1 MDSTAKLRAL
11 NDAFRERGEGNG
23 RVYLTAGIYAFP
35 LLEQRVEILRLVQNF
50 TAFTPH
56 NDPYGEHDFGTFQY
70 SGKKIVWKID
80 YYDCELDKLGSPD
93 PADESVTTRVLTISL
108 AEEY

>member
-1 MDSTAKLRAL
+1 MDSITKIRAL

-23 RVYLTAGIYAFP
+23 RVYLTAGIYGFP
-35 LLEQRVEILRLVQNF
+35 LLEQRMEILRRVQSF
-50 TAFTPH
+50 AAFTPA
-56 NDPYGEHDFGTFQY
+56 NDPFGEHDFGSFEY
-70 SGKKIVWKID
+70 AGKKILWKID
-80 YYDCELDKLGSPD
+80 YYDRQLDRLGSPD